1 MQFDL
6 DIRPP
11 APMAIG
17 GGLEGAERAT
27 RETFAWRPPIISP
40 DRQINPVKE
49 EADARGRDRVQNDGY
64 ATGAVQTHRDS
75 IVGSQ
80 YRLNAQ
86 PAYELLGTDE
96 GWAEEFQAVIEPR
109 FNLIADSHDC
119 WLDASRKMT
128 LTGMIR
134 LAVGGFLFTGE
145 VLATVEWM
153 RESGRPYSTAIQMIS
168 PSRLSNPNG
177 ISDDK
182 FLRRGVKRNLFGA
195 PMGYW
200 FQVGHPSDI
209 FLDPF
214 ANEWK
219 YVEARKP
226 WGRRQVI
233 HIIEP
238 LQPDQTRGIAD
249 MVSALKR
256 MRMTNK
262 FQDITLQNAVVN
274 ATYAAAIESELP
286 KEVVFSAMGAG
297 QAGFGDMLGQ
307 YMTALSAY
315 VGATENIAI
324 DGVKMPHLFPGTK
337 LSLKPMG
344 TPGGVGT
351 EFEMSLMRHTAAA
364 LGMSYE
370 EFSRDFTNTNYSSAR
385 ASMGQTFKYMQGRK
399 KTVAD
404 QTATSIYH
412 LILEEEINAGN
423 VPLPPGFTIDT
434 FYKDAV
440 MREAL
445 CSCEWIGA
453 SRGQIDELKE
463 TQAALLRIGGGL
475 STREAEIAQLGRD
488 YRKVFKQL
496 SREKRLAKSLDLEFS
511 ADATKPG
518 ANDAQKT
525 MRDDPQD
532 SKDA

>member
-1 MQFDL
+1 
-6 DIRPP
+6 
-11 APMAIG
+11 
-17 GGLEGAERAT
+17 
-27 RETFAWRPPIISP
+27 
-40 DRQINPVKE
+40 
-49 EADARGRDRVQNDGY
+49 
-64 ATGAVQTHRDS
+64 
-75 IVGSQ
+75 
-80 YRLNAQ
+80 
-86 PAYELLGTDE
+86 
-96 GWAEEFQAVIEPR
+96 
-109 FNLIADSHDC
+109 
-119 WLDASRKMT
+119 
-128 LTGMIR
+128 
-134 LAVGGFLFTGE
+134 
-145 VLATVEWM
+145 
-153 RESGRPYSTAIQMIS
+153 MIS

-177 ISDDK
+177 VSDDK
-182 FLRRGVKRNLFGA
+182 FLRRGVKRNLFGE

-200 FQVGHPSDI
+200 LQVGHPSDI
-209 FLDPF
+209 FFDPF

-351 EFEMSLMRHTAAA
+351 EFEMSLMRQPP
-364 LGMSYE
+364 
-370 EFSRDFTNTNYSSAR
+370 RSA
-385 ASMGQTFKYMQGRK
+385 
-399 KTVAD
+399 
-404 QTATSIYH
+404 
-412 LILEEEINAGN
+412 
-423 VPLPPGFTIDT
+423 
-434 FYKDAV
+434 
-440 MREAL
+440 
-445 CSCEWIGA
+445 
-453 SRGQIDELKE
+453 
-463 TQAALLRIGGGL
+463 
-475 STREAEIAQLGRD
+475 
-488 YRKVFKQL
+488 
-496 SREKRLAKSLDLEFS
+496 
-511 ADATKPG
+511 
-518 ANDAQKT
+518 
-525 MRDDPQD
+525 
-532 SKDA
+532 